1 MATSTENTIAMRKSL
16 VVTLYREN
24 SNIQRLKDQLEEF
37 IQQTRELFQI
47 MISKCEYVRVEDSH
61 FEIDELGYIRDNC
74 GIVMQDG
81 ETVRSFY
88 ERVKKY
94 QKEVLNVRTDLTRAE
109 IYKKLDEIMP
119 TAVQIIQMSGFNIVG
134 NRIEGNRFQGYPT
147 SVSTYGPEFKP
158 DFISAALHIHQRLVI
173 MDE

>member
-1 MATSTENTIAMRKSL
+1 MATSTENTIALRKSL
-16 VVTLYREN
+16 VVTLNREN

-47 MISKCEYVRVEDSH
+47 MISKCEDGRVEDSR
-61 FEIDELGYIRDNC
+61 FERDELDYIRDNC

-88 ERVKKY
+88 DRVKNY
-94 QKEVLNVRTDLTRAE
+94 QKVLKGRTDFTRAE

-147 SVSTYGPEFKP
+147 SVSTYGPEYKP
-158 DFISAALHIHQRLVI
+158 DFISVALDIHHRLVI

>member
-37 IQQTRELFQI
+37 IQQTRKLFQI
-47 MISKCEYVRVEDSH
+47 MISKCEDVRVEDSR
-61 FEIDELGYIRDNC
+61 FERYELDYIRDNC

-88 ERVKKY
+88 DRVGKY
-94 QKEVLNVRTDLTRAE
+94 QKEVLKRTDLTRAE